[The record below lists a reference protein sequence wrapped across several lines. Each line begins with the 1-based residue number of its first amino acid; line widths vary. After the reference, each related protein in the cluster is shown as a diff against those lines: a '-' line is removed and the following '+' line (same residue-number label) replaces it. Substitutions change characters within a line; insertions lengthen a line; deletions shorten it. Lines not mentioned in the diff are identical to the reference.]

1 MSSQKILYILRHA
14 KAEVGSAHQ
23 EDHDRHITPVGIDAA
38 VAMGHHFVRE
48 GLRLDLA
55 ICSTAVRARETWDEV
70 QKIYERD
77 VQTDFNDRLYL
88 ASANETIRLVAG
100 VNETVQRLLIVGH
113 NPGLHQFS
121 LKLAKSGS
129 ASLMDTIGIKF
140 PTCAFATVAL
150 GDTPWK
156 DVAFAHGEL
165 KGFVTPS
172 MLGDLEE

>member
-14 KAEVGSAHQ
+14 KAETGNPHQ
-23 EDHDRHITPVGIDAA
+23 DDHDRHITQVGIDAA
-38 VAMGHHFVRE
+38 TAMGQHFSRQGVRP
-48 GLRLDLA
+48 DLV
-55 ICSTAVRARETWDEV
+55 ICSSAVRARETWATV
-70 QKIYERD
+70 QEAYGRD
-77 VQTDFNDRLYL
+77 VPVQYNERLYL
-88 ASANETIRLVAG
+88 AS
-100 VNETVQRLLIVGH
+100 VNETMQLVGAVGEAVQRLLIVGH

-129 ASLMDTIGIKF
+129 ASLMNTIGIKF

-156 DVAFAHGEL
+156 DLAFAHGEL